1 MESDGARSAKDSDVI
16 GGRPGGFRLSRVLAF
31 HADAHGVPMST
42 IAIQLAPDGIHVS
55 RMPDPI
61 ALDADNP
68 VAAEFLP
75 WPVVRHPH
83 RDRLPIPMEER
94 VLAYAVVREIVADA
108 DEVLLAVEEGIDR
121 IRVGVVE
128 VALDHADV
136 HVSEVQPHPDGAA
149 GLMTDEIE
157 AVLARSPRP
166 PGV

>member
-1 MESDGARSAKDSDVI
+1 MTT
-16 GGRPGGFRLSRVLAF
+16 LALQ
-31 HADAHGVPMST
+31 
-42 IAIQLAPDGIHVS
+42 IAPDGIHVS
-55 RMPDPI
+55 RMPDPLH
-61 ALDADNP
+61 LDADNP

-75 WPVVRHPH
+75 WPVVRHP
-83 RDRLPIPMEER
+83 RRGRLPLYIEER

-136 HVSEVQPHPDGAA
+136 HVSEVQPHPDGAE
-149 GLMTDEIE
+149 GIMRGEIE
-157 AVLARSPRP
+157 EVMANSPRP